1 MGDELRGILESQR
14 QLETRFDQ
22 LRVEGGGGGGGDRA
36 TYLRD
41 QAHSLAATSQSV
53 YEFITS
59 AIDIITSRNQT

>member
-14 QLETRFDQ
+14 QLEIRFDQ
-22 LRVEGGGGGGGDRA
+22 LRVEGGEGGGGERA

-41 QAHSLAATSQSV
+41 QAHSLAATSQGV

-59 AIDIITSRNQT
+59 CR

>member
-22 LRVEGGGGGGGDRA
+22 LRVEGEGGGGGGEDRA

-41 QAHSLAATSQSV
+41 QAHSLAATSQGV
-53 YEFITS
+53 ITLC
-59 AIDIITSRNQT
+59 R

>member
-22 LRVEGGGGGGGDRA
+22 LRVEGGGGGGGEDRA

-41 QAHSLAATSQSV
+41 QAHSLAATSQGA
-53 YEFITS
+53 ITLC
-59 AIDIITSRNQT
+59 R

>member
-22 LRVEGGGGGGGDRA
+22 LRVEGGGGGGGGGEDRA

-41 QAHSLAATSQSV
+41 QAHSLAATSQGA
-53 YEFITS
+53 ITLC
-59 AIDIITSRNQT
+59 R

>member
-22 LRVEGGGGGGGDRA
+22 LRVEGGGGGGVERA

-41 QAHSLAATSQSV
+41 QAHSLAATSQGV
-53 YEFITS
+53 YNIM
-59 AIDIITSRNQT
+59 